1 MEEDVRS
8 VRIRATLD
16 IPAQAL
22 ETIVHR
28 AKAMVGPDARGHY
41 RVDTADLVGELIGRF
56 LRAKGFEA
64 FVDDPA
70 NYPSLE

>member
-1 MEEDVRS
+1 MEDDVRS
-8 VRIRATLD
+8 VRIHATLD

-22 ETIVHR
+22 ETIVAR

-56 LRAKGFEA
+56 LRAKGFAA
-64 FVDDPA
+64 FVDDPG
-70 NYPSLE
+70 NYPPLE